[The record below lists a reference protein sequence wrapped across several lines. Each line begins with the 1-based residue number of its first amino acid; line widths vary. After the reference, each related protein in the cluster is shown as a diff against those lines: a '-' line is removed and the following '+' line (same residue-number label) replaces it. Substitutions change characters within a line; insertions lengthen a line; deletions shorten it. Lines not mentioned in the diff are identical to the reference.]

1 MPKLGLGLE
10 LSVKK
15 SVIINLNIPSCDDAT
30 AQVLMT
36 GWVYGDRL
44 LSPIGYFPYG
54 GETYVYGD
62 EVVRYEEGVWIY
74 ENSGLGEITRAYGY
88 VGRPWLATWDSPF
101 TASKICP

>member
-15 SVIINLNIPSCDDAT
+15 SVIINSNVPSCDDAT

-36 GWVYGDRL
+36 GWVYGDRI

-62 EVVRYEEGVWIY
+62 EVVRYETGVWIY

-101 TASKICP
+101 TSSKVCT